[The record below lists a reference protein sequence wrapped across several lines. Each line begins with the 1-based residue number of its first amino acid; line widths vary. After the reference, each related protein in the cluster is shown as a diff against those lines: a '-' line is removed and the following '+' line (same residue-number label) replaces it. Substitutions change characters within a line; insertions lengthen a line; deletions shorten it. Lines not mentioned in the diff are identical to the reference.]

1 MTSTGPEWQKL
12 TLWPE
17 GTLANPLATPES
29 DAARKTPATSGPC
42 SLSAFA
48 WYDPDTHCWR
58 TSQGTLLS
66 GSDLFSQTWPRSGM
80 THNGT
85 AYQRQPSA
93 PRTSATEYSLS
104 LHGEQL
110 WPTPQAHLAK
120 EGGYPAEGR
129 RATPSLTWQA
139 MHGRRLLPSPQASD
153 FRDRGG
159 PQTPAI
165 QRRLVKGKQINL
177 SMTVTGQLDPAW
189 VEWLMGF
196 PIGWTDLED

>member
-1 MTSTGPEWQKL
+1 MKSTGPECQEL

-85 AYQRQPSA
+85 AYQRPPSA
-93 PRTSATEYSLS
+93 PRTSAIEYSLS
-104 LHGEQL
+104 QGTHGPNSDGLWPTATTADHGTRYAQGGMPL
-110 WPTPQAHLAK
+110 GMAARMWPTPQAGDSKRPKVRHYESSQMPML
-120 EGGYPAEGR
+120 GGTIAERHPEDIGG
-129 RATPSLTWQA
+129 SLNPT
-139 MHGRRLLPSPQASD
+139 
-153 FRDRGG
+153 
-159 PQTPAI
+159 
-165 QRRLVKGKQINL
+165 
-177 SMTVTGQLDPAW
+177 W

-196 PIGWTDLED
+196 PVGWTDLED